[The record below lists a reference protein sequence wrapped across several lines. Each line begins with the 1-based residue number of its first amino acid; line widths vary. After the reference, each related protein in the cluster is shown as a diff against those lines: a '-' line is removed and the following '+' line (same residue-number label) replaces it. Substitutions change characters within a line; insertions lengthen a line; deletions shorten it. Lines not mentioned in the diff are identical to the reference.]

1 MVRSINPD
9 FQVHAS
15 PESPKL
21 PLTRSMSTSSVGQC
35 SEDLDVPS
43 MATLDLAILDNK
55 DEDKLAQDAFLSV
68 PCLNFPSLFF
78 QFSLDN
84 CCKLQVNLASLL
96 EGPGGF
102 LEAAQDNA
110 WAAAIVPSKPQNLE
124 KVSKKPRV
132 GPKNG
137 SLSCCE
143 GKPWWKV
150 YDKSLEHSPLEMWW
164 DTDEKKKI
172 KMDGKN
178 FASRCYH
185 RVDAVSRSLAQSAHQ
200 DALKFAALKIG
211 TVEPSSKR
219 SKTKKGL
226 KQ

>member
-1 MVRSINPD
+1 MHTLVFFDIKS
-9 FQVHAS
+9 FQLA
-15 PESPKL
+15 K
-21 PLTRSMSTSSVGQC
+21 
-35 SEDLDVPS
+35 EDVD
-43 MATLDLAILDNK
+43 DIELAILPAPCQACQDDSFESMDFVARAFQQAREMAEIALGKKMKEVEKKEK
-55 DEDKLAQDAFLSV
+55 D
-68 PCLNFPSLFF
+68 
-78 QFSLDN
+78 
-84 CCKLQVNLASLL
+84 
-96 EGPGGF
+96 
-102 LEAAQDNA
+102 
-110 WAAAIVPSKPQNLE
+110 
-124 KVSKKPRV
+124 SKKPRR

-164 DTDEKKKI
+164 VTDEKKKI

-185 RVDAVSRSLAQSAHQ
+185 RVDAVSRSLAKSAHQ